1 MCEMPYFTWAAV
13 CKGFPEG
20 HASVVD
26 ALALVCQI
34 AFLCVPEVCAN
45 VIGGI
50 SGLDVH
56 VTSAAEAVVFLCQ
69 LDIEAPRFP
78 KCREW

>member
-56 VTSAAEAVVFLCQ
+56 DLSHDGQSEDVCLSKRGKAE
-69 LDIEAPRFP
+69 
-78 KCREW
+78 